1 MLERDLDA
9 ARKNG
14 AAWCE
19 DDEFRRAYMRIISDM
34 HGLRAL
40 IRKMLSEIE
49 ANPEMG
55 GALMPPLI
63 KLHFS
68 ELLRRYTELRLR
80 IGGLSDAAARADS
93 DGRGLREQQPYV

>member
-1 MLERDLDA
+1 M
-9 ARKNG
+9 
-14 AAWCE
+14 
-19 DDEFRRAYMRIISDM
+19 Y
-34 HGLRAL
+34 GLRAL

-63 KLHFS
+63 KLHYS

-80 IGGLSDAAARADS
+80 IGGLSTQRREPVPMAGGYVSSNLMNDFLWSYAWTIAAGTNEIIRSIVAERIL
-93 DGRGLREQQPYV
+93 GLPR